1 LSFQPFTVKYVVRA
15 KFNVE
20 GVVEKP
26 DVIGAVFGQTE
37 GLFGTEL
44 DLRELQKSGRI
55 GRIEIDLKSEKDK
68 TDGSITIP
76 TSLDRVSTAIIAA
89 SIESIDRIGPCQA
102 NVNLVKI
109 EDVRESKR
117 KAIIERAKEILHSWN
132 LEKRPET
139 EEIFREVSE
148 ILKAT
153 KVESFGPDKLPAG
166 SEVGSSKEI
175 FIVEGRADVIVMMKL
190 GIQNVIA
197 LEGVKVPE
205 TIIRL
210 SKEKECTAFL
220 DGDHGGDLILK
231 ELMQVATIKYVARA
245 PSGKEVEDLTA
256 KEIEAALQKKRPIEE
271 FKEARETREYRQPR
285 EPREYRERR
294 GRRERREPRE
304 SREPR
309 GFREPSEPME
319 SGEPR
324 EAGEEGEAEQP
335 RKKRKKV
342 LVPKEIVDAASKLKG
357 TLEAILLNEQM
368 QEVGRMPVSELADKI
383 KEAQNVNTI
392 VFDGVTTQRLIDVA
406 SEKGIKFLVAAR
418 TAEVVKQPLNVNLLT
433 FEEVLD

>member
-1 LSFQPFTVKYVVRA
+1 LSFQPFTVKYVIRA
-15 KFNVE
+15 KFGVE

-55 GRIEIDLKSEKDK
+55 GRIEIELKSEKDK
-68 TDGSITIP
+68 TDGSILIP
-76 TSLDRVSTAIIAA
+76 TSLDRVSAAIIAA

-109 EDVRESKR
+109 EDVREIKR

-153 KVESFGPDKLPAG
+153 KVETYGPEKLPAG
-166 SEVGSSKEI
+166 PDVGSSKEI
-175 FIVEGRADVIVMMKL
+175 IIVEGRADIINLLKM
-190 GIQNVIA
+190 GIQNTIA

-205 TIIRL
+205 TIIKL
-210 SKEKECTAFL
+210 TKEKEATAFL

-231 ELMQVATIKYVARA
+231 ELLQVANIKYVARA

-256 KEIEAALQKKRPIEE
+256 KEIETALQNKIPIEE
-271 FKEARETREYRQPR
+271 VK
-285 EPREYRERR
+285 
-294 GRRERREPRE
+294 GKK
-304 SREPR
+304 
-309 GFREPSEPME
+309 
-319 SGEPR
+319 
-324 EAGEEGEAEQP
+324 
-335 RKKRKKV
+335 KKRKKV
-342 LVPKEIVDAASKLKG
+342 LVPKEIVEAASKLKG
-357 TLEAILLNEQM
+357 TLEAILLDEHM
-368 QEVGRMPVSELADKI
+368 KEVGRMPVSELADKI
-383 KEAQNVNTI
+383 RDAEGVNTV
-392 VFDGVTTQRLIDVA
+392 VFDGVTTQRLVDIA
-406 SEKGIKFLVAAR
+406 SEKNIKFLVAAR
-418 TAEVVKQPLNVNLLT
+418 VSEVVKQPLNVNLLT
-433 FEEVLD
+433 FDEVME

>member
-1 LSFQPFTVKYVVRA
+1 LSFQPFTVKYVIRA
-15 KFNVE
+15 KFGVE

-55 GRIEIDLKSEKDK
+55 ARIEIDLRSEKDK
-68 TDGSITIP
+68 TDGSIIIP

-102 NVNLVKI
+102 IVNLVKI
-109 EDVRESKR
+109 DDVRETKR

-148 ILKAT
+148 ILKTT
-153 KVESFGPDKLPAG
+153 KVETYGPDKLPAG
-166 SEVGSSKEI
+166 PEVNSSKEI
-175 FIVEGRADVIVMMKL
+175 IIVEGRADVIVLLKL

-210 SKEKECTAFL
+210 TKEKECTAFL

-231 ELMQVATIKYVARA
+231 ELLQVASIKYVARA
-245 PSGKEVEDLTA
+245 PSGKEVEDLTS
-256 KEIEAALQKKRPIEE
+256 KEIENALQKKIPIEE
-271 FKEARETREYRQPR
+271 ARGGKQPK
-285 EPREYRERR
+285 
-294 GRRERREPRE
+294 
-304 SREPR
+304 
-309 GFREPSEPME
+309 
-319 SGEPR
+319 
-324 EAGEEGEAEQP
+324 
-335 RKKRKKV
+335 KKRKKV

-368 QEVGRMPVSELADKI
+368 KEVGRMPVSELADKI
-383 KEAQNVNTI
+383 REAENVNTV

-406 SEKGIKFLVAAR
+406 SEKNIKFLVAAR
-418 TAEVVKQPLNVNLLT
+418 ISEVVKQPLNVNLLT
-433 FEEVLD
+433 FDEVLE